1 MSWQSYVDQ
10 NLLGSGQLRR
20 AAIIGLGEGQ
30 TLADS
35 GDFLKD
41 LEGKNV
47 VALFR
52 SPNDVFATGV
62 TVGGVKYIGVKADD
76 RSIHGKKGATG
87 VALARTGETI
97 VIGYY
102 DEQQQPGNA
111 ALIVEQLATHL
122 VESGS

>member
-41 LEGKNV
+41 LEGK
-47 VALFR
+47 
-52 SPNDVFATGV
+52 SETDV
-62 TVGGVKYIGVKADD
+62 TVP
-76 RSIHGKKGATG
+76 
-87 VALARTGETI
+87 LAGHVSRLQT
-97 VIGYY
+97 
-102 DEQQQPGNA
+102 
-111 ALIVEQLATHL
+111 
-122 VESGS
+122 